1 MFRFNRKPKKGLV
14 GVDISS
20 SSVKLLELSVKNGRY
35 VVNSYASVP
44 LAEGSVVDRNIV
56 NAEAVTEAIEAAI
69 QEANPA
75 SDLAVFALPT
85 THVIYKTID
94 MDRNMTDDE
103 REIQIRLDAEQYIP
117 FPLDEV
123 SLDFEVL
130 ADELGRADR
139 VKTRLV
145 ATRTENV
152 DTRNEVLI
160 YAGLTPK
167 VADVENLA
175 LERAYETFSDML
187 PISAKTVVV
196 IDIGESM
203 MTITVL
209 NNGETV
215 YTKEQMFGG
224 KQLTL
229 DIQSHYGLSYP
240 DAEQAKR
247 NNTLAEDYYLA
258 VLEPFMATI
267 AQQVRRSL
275 QLFFST
281 SQYTEIDHVLL
292 AGGSAN
298 LKGLAKYLQD
308 DLNYRVTTANPFLQ
322 MSFSPQ
328 VNLQKIKEDAPA
340 LMVACGVALRSF
352 S

>member
-1 MFRFNRKPKKGLV
+1 M

-35 VVNSYASVP
+35 TVNSYASVP
-44 LAEGSVVDRNIV
+44 LVEGAVVDRNII
-56 NAEAVTEAIEAAI
+56 NAEAVTEAIEDALK
-69 QEANPA
+69 EGNPT

-85 THVIYKTID
+85 THVIYKTIE
-94 MDRNMTDDE
+94 MDRQMNDDE

-130 ADELGRADR
+130 SDELSRTDR

-152 DTRNEVLI
+152 DALSEVLI

-167 VADVENLA
+167 VADIENLA
-175 LERAYETFSDML
+175 LERAYDTFSDML

-196 IDIGESM
+196 IDVGQSL

-209 NNGETV
+209 DQGQTV
-215 YTKEQMFGG
+215 YTKEHMFGG
-224 KQLTL
+224 KQLTT

-240 DAEQAKR
+240 DAEQAKK
-247 NNTLAEDYYLA
+247 NNTLPDDYHTM

-267 AQQVRRSL
+267 AQQTRRSL

-281 SQYTEIDHVLL
+281 SQYTEIDHILL
-292 AGGSAN
+292 AGGTAN

-308 DLNYRVTTANPFLQ
+308 DLNYRVTVANPFLQ

-328 VNLQKIKEDAPA
+328 INMQKLKEDAPA
-340 LMVACGVALRSF
+340 LMIACGVALRSF